1 MEKFSENYITL
12 VLTSPTGINEELLSP
27 NTFFISNIYPNPF
40 NPFFT
45 VKTSSDKTESVRF
58 EIFDVSGRKIS
69 ALDKTVPEGIS
80 FTSFDLSQNP
90 SGIYFLYIIH
100 PTQSSFHKLVLL
112 K

>member
-1 MEKFSENYITL
+1 MFIIS
-12 VLTSPTGINEELLSP
+12 GI
-27 NTFFISNIYPNPF
+27 FPNPF

-45 VKTSSDKTESVRF
+45 VKTSSGKTESVRF
-58 EIFDVSGRKIS
+58 EIFDVSGKKILS
-69 ALDKTVPEGIS
+69 LEKTIPEGIS

-100 PTQSSFHKLVLL
+100 PVESSFHKLVLL